1 MEKIVKRLRTT
12 LYMAI
17 LIAVVI
23 CALYETEILLEGGLC
38 GDPNVE
44 FISVTMLELL
54 TIAIIP
60 LSLRLLR
67 FGEIRRHI
75 RIGRE
80 LEFGRVAMIRM
91 LMLVVPMLLN
101 VLCYYLFIK
110 VAFFYL
116 AIMLVISMVFIYP
129 TKARCEA
136 EYMDIIDDAK
146 LQ

>member
-12 LYMAI
+12 LYMAL
-17 LIAVVI
+17 LIAVLV

-38 GDPNVE
+38 GDANLE
-44 FISVTMLELL
+44 FLTVTMLELL
-54 TIAIIP
+54 TIAAIP

-80 LEFGRVAMIRM
+80 LEFGRVAMVRM

-110 VAFFYL
+110 VAFMYL
-116 AIMLVISMVFIYP
+116 AIMLLISMVFVFP
-129 TKARCEA
+129 TKARCEV
-136 EYMDIIDDAK
+136 EYNDIINE
-146 LQ
+146 Q